1 MMKIAY
7 HPSFIRQF
15 KKLPLDLQ
23 VEIKEKIEIFRQE
36 PYHPSLKTHKL
47 HGRLRE
53 YHSFSVNY
61 AYRIIFRLPNDE
73 ALFLEV
79 GTHDLYK

>member
-1 MMKIAY
+1 MQIKFY
-7 HPSFIRQF
+7 PRFIKQLN
-15 KKLPLDLQ
+15 KLPLDLQ
-23 VEIKEKIEIFRQE
+23 EEALTKIDLFIEDSQ
-36 PYHPSLKTHKL
+36 HPSLKNHKL

-61 AYRIIFRLPNDE
+61 VYRILYKIKDNEAIFAE
-73 ALFLEV
+73 I

>member
-1 MMKIAY
+1 MKVKFY
-7 HPSFIRQF
+7 PRFIKQLNR
-15 KKLPLDLQ
+15 LPLDLQ
-23 VEIKEKIEIFRQE
+23 EEALTKIDLFIEN
-36 PYHPSLKTHKL
+36 PHHPSLKSHKL

-61 AYRIIFRLPNDE
+61 AYRILYKIKDNEAIFAE
-73 ALFLEV
+73 I